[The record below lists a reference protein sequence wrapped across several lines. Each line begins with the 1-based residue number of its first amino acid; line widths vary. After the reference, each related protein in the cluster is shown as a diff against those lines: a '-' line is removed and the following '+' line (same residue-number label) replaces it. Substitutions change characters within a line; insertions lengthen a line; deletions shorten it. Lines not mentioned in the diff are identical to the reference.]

1 MAHIRIPV
9 DSHQQLIVNT
19 IETLQDNVSLAL
31 GCIQA
36 QLWVQYMTAAITWE
50 GEDGT
55 LPAEI
60 PAEYSLPLKGG
71 MPQWAPSPPHL
82 QHSEMPHRSQRP
94 IVAEAQCPAALLQC
108 SSFTGAVK
116 RGCTLGSGS
125 VTAALQGLA
134 VPSLFLA
141 HWWKS
146 HAHQVL
152 APWISQHP
160 QTARVGPCSPLHP
173 AELGRWVPAPATSQG
188 VTRVPWPR

>member
-9 DSHQQLIVNT
+9 DSHHQLIANT
-19 IETLQDNVSLAL
+19 IETVQDNVSLAL

-60 PAEYSLPLKGG
+60 PAECSLPLKGG

-116 RGCTLGSGS
+116 TGMHFRVWLCDCRSPGPGSAQPLPGTLVEEPCTPGPGS
-125 VTAALQGLA
+125 LD
-134 VPSLFLA
+134 F
-141 HWWKS
+141 
-146 HAHQVL
+146 
-152 APWISQHP
+152 
-160 QTARVGPCSPLHP
+160 
-173 AELGRWVPAPATSQG
+173 PAPTNC
-188 VTRVPWPR
+188 

>member
-1 MAHIRIPV
+1 MGAV
-9 DSHQQLIVNT
+9 YDSCYHT
-19 IETLQDNVSLAL
+19 GS
-31 GCIQA
+31 
-36 QLWVQYMTAAITWE
+36 
-50 GEDGT
+50 EDGT

-60 PAEYSLPLKGG
+60 PAECSLPLKGG

-125 VTAALQGLA
+125 VTAPLQGLA

-188 VTRVPWPR
+188 VTRVPWPQAAPSGTTTLLCQAHGYILPCCLFI